1 MGMGDSTGMDLSNN
15 TDCHCDWRTYVE
27 TPHRKG
33 DRVMSDYISRQAA
46 IDAMTEF
53 YKDLLGDEEPKLDE
67 RTALYVDLKLL
78 VERLPS
84 AQPER
89 KSGKWILVK
98 GSNGKDY
105 HKCSKCLH
113 TQDITGVKNYCA
125 VCGADMRGEQ
135 DDRH

>member
-1 MGMGDSTGMDLSNN
+1 
-15 TDCHCDWRTYVE
+15 
-27 TPHRKG
+27 
-33 DRVMSDYISRQAA
+33 MSDLIDRQAA

-89 KSGKWILVK
+89 KSGKWEMKWHRFFKREVPT
-98 GSNGKDY
+98 
-105 HKCSKCLH
+105 CSVCKAGNFFKTKFCP
-113 TQDITGVKNYCA
+113 N
-125 VCGADMRGEQ
+125 CGADMRGAK
-135 DDRH
+135 

>member
-1 MGMGDSTGMDLSNN
+1 
-15 TDCHCDWRTYVE
+15 
-27 TPHRKG
+27 
-33 DRVMSDYISRQAA
+33 MSDLIDRQAA

-89 KSGKWILVK
+89 KEGHWIDTGEAIDDDTEV
-98 GSNGKDY
+98 
-105 HKCSKCLH
+105 KCSECGEVIYWLS
-113 TQDITGVKNYCA
+113 NFCPC
-125 VCGADMRGEQ
+125 CGADMRGGE
-135 DDRH
+135 